1 MYFWLVSLS
10 FSFSIGLTS
19 VVHLYFIFWWIGIHS
34 LRKPNDTQT
43 TKVWTKK
50 RHRKWSQDKW
60 DQNLTHQNKTI
71 QLTLAIHSDGPGSK
85 LYDQDTYQ
93 AYYKFRTTK
102 FWHCTELS
110 RDLIEDCRSIYSPF
124 VTEKL
129 REVTVNKIM
138 A

>member
-85 LYDQDTYQ
+85 LHDQHRDS
-93 AYYKFRTTK
+93 RTVKTK
-102 FWHCTELS
+102 THIRYITSFEQQNFDIAQSLVEAWLMIAAVCIPHL
-110 RDLIEDCRSIYSPF
+110 
-124 VTEKL
+124 
-129 REVTVNKIM
+129 
-138 A
+138 